1 MSEER
6 QTEIS
11 IDSKHLHVFLGGFVK
26 CAMIF
31 TTTMAQNGCSI
42 SYLQNVFH
50 RPITIWFSAEGEN
63 QTKDNDKYCK
73 HCRSQ

>member
-50 RPITIWFSAEGEN
+50 RPITI
-63 QTKDNDKYCK
+63 
-73 HCRSQ
+73 